1 MAEWQGPAKWDTFN
15 MAKYNKSSPWVNTLQ
30 NSLYLELL
38 KIRPV
43 PAEDDDY
50 RYVIEN
56 QYRHRPDLL
65 AYDVYGDAKLWW
77 VFVQRNMSII
87 KDPIYDFEPGT
98 IIYLPKKSNLERFL
112 GV

>member
-1 MAEWQGPAKWDTFN
+1 MATYSQASP
-15 MAKYNKSSPWVNTLQ
+15 YKSTPQ
-30 NSLYLELL
+30 NNLYLELL
-38 KIRPV
+38 EIRPV

-50 RYVIEN
+50 LYTIEN

-65 AYDVYGDAKLWW
+65 AFDLYGNAKLWW
-77 VFVQRNMSII
+77 VFVQRNMSVI

-98 IIYLPKKSNLERFL
+98 TIYCPKKSNLQKYL